1 MFGKRRRKEQGKI
14 PKIPLQACRNLW
26 PHTSLAFRSIHSF
39 APCFCISSP
48 TGVFRR
54 QGIEAL
60 SKMNVWEKKLE
71 ARQGKGEKNREIGRK
86 SSRKRAEISGGT
98 VPLKKKLYTHLL
110 LASV

>member
-48 TGVFRR
+48 TGVFQR

-60 SKMNVWEKKLE
+60 SKINVWEKKLE
-71 ARQGKGEKNREIGRK
+71 ARQGKGEKNRERRPKFTYRHAATSGR
-86 SSRKRAEISGGT
+86 T
-98 VPLKKKLYTHLL
+98 LP
-110 LASV
+110 